1 MGKPGDHKVFVK
13 RENLTSIGLHP
24 TSKELYDLMHL
35 VSCTHAIQRWKDE
48 WSFCPVCL
56 SMVDEDGIARHKTRK
71 DILV

>member
-1 MGKPGDHKVFVK
+1 MGKSNHKIFVK
-13 RENLTSIGLHP
+13 KEKLESTGLHP

-35 VSCTHAIQRWKDE
+35 TSCEHADRRWKEE

-56 SMVDEDGIARHKTRK
+56 EMIDEDGYPRHKLRK